1 MSTIAQ
7 RVVDVHR
14 SLDAAALPHA
24 FGGALALAWC
34 TADPRGTSD
43 IDVNVFVSPRSARR
57 VVNALPY
64 GVERDEVRLAVLR
77 RDGQVRLRWDDTPL
91 DLFLSTHAF
100 HAGAAERAR
109 VEPFMG
115 TSVPFLACADLA
127 VFKAMFDRTQDWAD
141 LEKMAAAGTLDREW
155 LLAQLKVLMGDGDD
169 RLARVAA
176 LPWI

>member
-57 VVNALPY
+57 VVNALPD